1 MTHAF
6 ATTEAQL
13 QVVVA
18 AAVGAGDSV
27 EAVVVVDDPDV
38 PGDEMEVQNQDA
50 T

>member
-6 ATTEAQL
+6 AATEAQL
-13 QVVVA
+13 QFVVA
-18 AAVGAGDSV
+18 AVAAGDSV